1 MTLKLVKAQAEN
13 DILKSSTLSVTK
25 ALADAQAKVVSDERE
40 TSLLRSSIEELK
52 TESCQLSQKIDSMR
66 ESLMKDAKTALEKQI
81 SAEMKAADL
90 HTQLDR
96 VRVANKP
103 VSHNVASS
111 ELIGAIP
118 EDVQNLENNDHSRD
132 LSCIR
137 TLEKSESLNS
147 EHGTLMPKDERIVK
161 KSVLSNPS
169 TSNEQDY
176 ARILVTGVMSTA
188 VKNSCR

>member
-13 DILKSSTLSVTK
+13 DILKSSTSSVTK
-25 ALADAQAKVVSDERE
+25 ALADTQAKVVSVERE

-66 ESLMKDAKTALEKQI
+66 DSFMKDAKTA

-96 VRVANKP
+96 ERVANKL
-103 VSHNVASS
+103 VSHDVAPCQKLASSVASS

-161 KSVLSNPS
+161 KSVLSNK
-169 TSNEQDY
+169 
-176 ARILVTGVMSTA
+176 L
-188 VKNSCR
+188 